1 MTSQPQSPQPTHAHP
16 ILDELTAA
24 GVSIWLDDISRE
36 RLRTKNLS
44 ELVRDWDVTGVTSNP
59 TIFAHAVA
67 NGDAYDQQIAD
78 LAIREVTT
86 DEAARDIATC
96 DIRWGCDV
104 LRPAYDATDGVDGRV
119 SIEVDPRIAKN
130 TAKTI
135 AEARA
140 LWWMVDRPNLFIK
153 IPATVEGLPA
163 ITAALAEGISVNV
176 TLIFSLE
183 RYGQVID
190 AFMAGLEQALEA
202 GRDISTLGSVAS
214 FFVSRVDSEVDGRL
228 DKIGTPEAAALRGK
242 AAIANARLAYELY
255 EQRIATPRWQAL
267 RDAGARVQ
275 RPLWASTSTK
285 DPAYDDTMYVVE
297 LVAPDTVNTMP
308 ESTLRV
314 TADHAGLRGD
324 TVHGTYDQSRQV
336 FADLARLGIEYDD
349 VVRVLEEEGVQKF
362 AASWNEFL
370 GTIESNMAAVGKP

>member
-1 MTSQPQSPQPTHAHP
+1 MTSQPAAAPAGSA
-16 ILDELTAA
+16 ILSQLTAS
-24 GVSIWLDDISRE
+24 GVSIWLDDISRD
-36 RLRTKNLS
+36 RLRTGNLA
-44 ELVRDWDVTGVTSNP
+44 ELVTDWKVSGVTSNP

-67 NGDAYDQQIAD
+67 HGDAYDQQLAD
-78 LAIREVTT
+78 LAIREVKI
-86 DEAARDIATC
+86 DESARLIATY

-104 LRPAYDATDGVDGRV
+104 LRPVYDATGGVDGRV
-119 SIEVDPRIAKN
+119 SIEVDPRIARD
-130 TAKTI
+130 TAATI

-140 LWWMVDRPNLFIK
+140 LWWLVDRPNLFIK

-190 AFMAGLEQALEA
+190 AFMAGLEQALAA
-202 GRDISTLGSVAS
+202 GRDISSLASVAS
-214 FFVSRVDSEVDGRL
+214 FFVSRVDTEVDGRL
-228 DKIGTPEAAALRGK
+228 DKLGTPEAAALRGQ

-255 EQRIATPRWQAL
+255 SQRIATPRWQAL
-267 RDAGARVQ
+267 REAGAKVQ

-285 DPAYDDTMYVVE
+285 DPAYEDTMYVVE

-308 ESTLRV
+308 EATLRA
-314 TADHAGLRGD
+314 TADHAKLRGD
-324 TVHGTYDQSRQV
+324 TVHGTYDAARQL
-336 FADLARLGIEYDD
+336 FADLEALGIGYDD
-349 VVRVLEEEGVQKF
+349 VVRVLEEEGVDKF

-370 GTIESNMAAVGKP
+370 GTIEANMAQVSQR